1 MQGFCIVRFGLMFWT
16 FEHSDFGF
24 VSDFGFRYSDFL
36 YVVAP
41 IYGNLK
47 LSKSYIKLLK
57 HSTRYWLSLDTGIKP
72 FPPRLIK
79 ECLDSGGK
87 SS

>member
-1 MQGFCIVRFGLMFWT
+1 MQVFDIVRFGLMFWT

-36 YVVAP
+36 YVVAL

-47 LSKSYIKLLK
+47 LPKSCIELLRHYTISTIRSGCQPYIVVL
-57 HSTRYWLSLDTGIKP
+57 SARRYKIW
-72 FPPRLIK
+72 
-79 ECLDSGGK
+79 
-87 SS
+87 